1 MMLKSWAGKRQTH
14 KTKEDQTASS
24 GYSCLE
30 EMMKETGKVQ
40 SLVSKSLNPES
51 EIRNKWCQEHTNW
64 EN

>member
-1 MMLKSWAGKRQTH
+1 MLKSWAGKRQTH

-30 EMMKETGKVQ
+30 EMMKETGNGQ
-40 SLVSKSLNPES
+40 SLVSKSLNRKS
-51 EIRNKWCQEHTNW
+51 EIQNKWRQEHTNW